1 MRKNL
6 LSNSNYKNINVISIV
21 KGKGRVKATET
32 ILSNKGI
39 LEIDNKS
46 SAYLLLQE
54 MRDEAHRFAIQAQR
68 KKKQKTIKYS
78 ELDTIRGVG
87 EKTKKI
93 LINEFKSLKKIKT
106 LTLDEIK
113 SVHGINQT
121 TALSIYNAFN
131 K

>member
-1 MRKNL
+1 ML
-6 LSNSNYKNINVISIV
+6 
-21 KGKGRVKATET
+21 
-32 ILSNKGI
+32 
-39 LEIDNKS
+39 
-46 SAYLLLQE
+46 
-54 MRDEAHRFAIQAQR
+54 MCF
-68 KKKQKTIKYS
+68 KQKTIKHS
-78 ELDTIRGVG
+78 ELDNIKGVG

>member
-1 MRKNL
+1 MSALRELGLDYIPIIGLAKRL
-6 LSNSNYKNINVISIV
+6 EEVFVPGNSNAQSIH
-21 KGKGRVKATET
+21 K
-32 ILSNKGI
+32 
-39 LEIDNKS
+39 D
-46 SAYLLLQE
+46 SAGLVLLKRI
-54 MRDEAHRFAIQAQR
+54 RDEAHRFAIQAQR

-106 LTLDEIK
+106 LSLDEIK